1 MNIVID
7 TEKCKSDNVTIFK
20 NSKHKTRIGYKE
32 DKMLLNGLYLMLNI
46 KDICFININHSYKC
60 TFGYN
65 RNKNLLFKL
74 IQLEKDILDKYGMA
88 VCNSTKRPVYNICRQ
103 IIEYPGTIS
112 LSNTKKGFYKGVIVK
127 IVGIWETEFEYGLIH
142 YFYPIDK
149 C

>member
-7 TEKCKSDNVTIFK
+7 TDKCKSDNVTIFK
-20 NSKHKTRIGYKE
+20 NSKHKIRIGYKD
-32 DKMLLNGLYLMLNI
+32 DKLLLNVLYLMLNI
-46 KDICFININHSYKC
+46 KDICFININNSYKC

-65 RNKNLLFKL
+65 RNKNILFKL
-74 IQLEKDILDKYGMA
+74 IQLEKDILERYGIGKLQ
-88 VCNSTKRPVYNICRQ
+88 KRPVYNICRQ

-127 IVGIWETEFEYGLIH
+127 IVGIWETELEYGLIH

-149 C
+149 